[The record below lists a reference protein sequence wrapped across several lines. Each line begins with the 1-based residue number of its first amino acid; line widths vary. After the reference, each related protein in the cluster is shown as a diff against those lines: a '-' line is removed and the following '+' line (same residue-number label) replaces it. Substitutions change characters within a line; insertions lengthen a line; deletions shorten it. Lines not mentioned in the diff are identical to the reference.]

1 MKSFSGLSNI
11 GHLDRGRH
19 RAAGTDH
26 A

>member
-11 GHLDRGRH
+11 GHLDRGRY
-19 RAAGTDH
+19 RAAGADH